1 MNSLWK
7 TRKIEADDVTAVD
20 GDKTESN
27 KVDTTKVD
35 AVTTTGRRIW
45 KFEGL
50 VRKEEE
56 TPLST
61 SDQKDSTAGRDEEE
75 GDEDED
81 EEEDGD
87 EDEEEEEGDDE
98 DDDDVDDDA
107 NCVVVTRSITT
118 SGVTITITTP
128 HANDHH
134 STISTS
140 HDTSTNDQ
148 QPRVTHRER
157 GTWITS
163 RRVVNPV
170 SPPPSS
176 SPPPSPLP
184 FPFPENGV

>member
-7 TRKIEADDVTAVD
+7 TRKIEADDVKA
-20 GDKTESN
+20 GDDDDKADAN
-27 KVDTTKVD
+27 KVDAINACTVNN
-35 AVTTTGRRIW
+35 TGRRTW

-75 GDEDED
+75 DDED

-87 EDEEEEEGDDE
+87 DDEEEEEGDDE